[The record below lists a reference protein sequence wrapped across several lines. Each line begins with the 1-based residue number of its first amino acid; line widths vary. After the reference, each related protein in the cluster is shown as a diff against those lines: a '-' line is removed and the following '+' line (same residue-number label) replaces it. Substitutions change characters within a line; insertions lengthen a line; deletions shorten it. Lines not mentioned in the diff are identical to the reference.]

1 MTDPETTDDGG
12 TADNDG
18 DDRGW
23 PDPPAEPWGPAA
35 DRYRLGI
42 QLACAVATFLFLA
55 WLTRGFLAEAVPR
68 LWPPTEP
75 TSQWATLVS
84 LHAFGYVV
92 VPLMVG
98 SLLADLVLNRISR
111 EPQTE

>member
-1 MTDPETTDDGG
+1 M
-12 TADNDG
+12 
-18 DDRGW
+18 
-23 PDPPAEPWGPAA
+23 

-42 QLACAVATFLFLA
+42 RLVCAAAAFLFLT
-55 WLTRGFLAEAVPR
+55 WLTQGFLAEAVPR

-75 TSQWATLVS
+75 TSQWMTLVG

-98 SLLADLVLNRISR
+98 SLLADLALDRVSR